1 MNALRRRRILILTF
15 LFCGGSVTVALAI
28 LALQQNINHFY
39 LPVEVLD
46 GTAPTERQIRAG
58 GMVVQDSVKHYE
70 DGLKTTFDLSD
81 LKGSTFNVEYEGLLP
96 TLFREGQGAIVVGQ
110 LEPGGTFVAHQ
121 VLAKHDEN
129 YVPPE
134 LKELH
139 EANDP

>member
-1 MNALRRRRILILTF
+1 MNTLRRRRILILTF

-28 LALQQNINHFY
+28 FALQQNINHFY
-39 LPVEVLD
+39 LPAEVLD
-46 GTAPTERQIRAG
+46 GTAPIAREIRAG

-70 DGLKTTFDLSD
+70 EGLKTTFDLSD
-81 LKGSTFNVEYEGLLP
+81 LEGSIFSVEYEGLLP

-110 LEPGGTFVAHQ
+110 LLPSGTFVAHQ

-134 LKELH
+134 LRELH

>member
-1 MNALRRRRILILTF
+1 MLLLTF

-39 LPVEVLD
+39 LPAAVID
-46 GTAPTERQIRAG
+46 GSAPIDRQIRAG
-58 GMVVQDSVKHYE
+58 GMVVQDSVKHDE
-70 DGLKTTFDLSD
+70 ESLRTTFDLSD
-81 LKGSTFNVEYEGLLP
+81 LKGSTFSVQYEGLLP
-96 TLFREGQGAIVVGQ
+96 SLFREGQGAIVVGQ
-110 LEPGGTFVAHQ
+110 LESSGTFIAHQ

>member
-1 MNALRRRRILILTF
+1 MNALRRRRILILMF

-39 LPVEVLD
+39 LPAEVRD
-46 GTAPTERQIRAG
+46 GTAPIERQIRAG
-58 GMVVQDSVKHYE
+58 GMVVQDSVKHHE
-70 DGLKTTFDLSD
+70 EGLKTTFDLSD
-81 LKGSTFNVEYEGLLP
+81 LKGSTFSVTYEGLLP
-96 TLFREGQGAIVVGQ
+96 SLFREGQGAIVVGQ
-110 LEPGGTFVAHQ
+110 LKSTGIFVAHQ

>member
-1 MNALRRRRILILTF
+1 MLLLTF

-39 LPVEVLD
+39 LPVEVVD
-46 GTAPTERQIRAG
+46 GTAPIELQIRAG
-58 GMVVQDSVKHYE
+58 GMVVLGSVEHE
-70 DGLKTTFDLSD
+70 EEGLKTNFDLSD
-81 LKGSTFNVEYEGLLP
+81 LKGSTFSVEYEGLLP
-96 TLFREGQGAIVVGQ
+96 SLFREGQGAIVVGQ
-110 LEPGGTFVAHQ
+110 LESSGTFVAHQ

>member
-28 LALQQNINHFY
+28 LALQQNLNHFY
-39 LPVEVLD
+39 LPTEILD
-46 GTAPTERQIRAG
+46 GTAPIERQIRAG
-58 GMVVQDSVKHYE
+58 GMVVQGSVKHNE
-70 DGLKTTFDLSD
+70 VGLETTFELSD
-81 LKGSTFNVEYEGLLP
+81 LKGSTFSVQYEGLLP
-96 TLFREGQGAIVVGQ
+96 SLFREGQGAIVVGQ
-110 LEPGGTFVAHQ
+110 LESHGTFVAHQ

-134 LKELH
+134 LQELH

>member
-58 GMVVQDSVKHYE
+58 GMVVQDSVKHHE
-70 DGLKTTFDLSD
+70 EGLKTTFDLSD
-81 LKGSTFNVEYEGLLP
+81 LKGSTFSVEYEGLLP

-121 VLAKHDEN
+121 VLAKHDEK